1 MTVRHDEA
9 GAVVGA
15 ELDAFQVIKS
25 APGPFIG
32 GTANARGD
40 HDGTSDPTTL
50 FTVTGD
56 VLVRVFGVC
65 TTNITGQGTIEVG
78 VTGNTA
84 GLIAQVAN
92 TEDIDANDVWID
104 NSVAEV
110 GIAALANIPA
120 ASVIVNGLDIIE
132 TLGTANLTA
141 GEIYYVCMWRP
152 LTPGSK
158 VVAA

>member
-1 MTVRHDEA
+1 MIREDEA

-15 ELDAFQVIKS
+15 ELDAFQVIKCK
-25 APGPFIG
+25 PGPFIG
-32 GTANARGD
+32 GTSNARGD
-40 HDGTSDPTTL
+40 HDGSSDPTTL

-78 VTGNTA
+78 VAGNTA
-84 GLIAQVAN
+84 GLIAQVAD
-92 TEDIDANDVWID
+92 TETIDVNDIWID

-110 GIAALANIPA
+110 GIAALSNVPA
-120 ASVIVNGLDIIE
+120 TSVIVNGLDIIE
-132 TLGTANLTA
+132 TIGTANLTA

-152 LTPGSK
+152 LTPGSS

>member
-1 MTVRHDEA
+1 MVTHDEQGNPI
-9 GAVVGA
+9 GASV
-15 ELDAFQVIKS
+15 DAFQVVKS
-25 APGPFIG
+25 KPGAFIG
-32 GTANARGD
+32 GTSNARGD

-65 TTNITGQGTIEVG
+65 TVSVAGAGTIEVG
-78 VTGNTA
+78 VAGNTA
-84 GLIAQVAN
+84 GLIAQVVNA
-92 TEDIDANDVWID
+92 EDIDANDVWID

-110 GIAALANIPA
+110 GIAALTNIPA
-120 ASVIVNGLDIIE
+120 ASVVVNGLDIIE
-132 TLGTANLTA
+132 TIGTANLTA

-152 LTPGSK
+152 LTPGSS